1 MEIAFHR
8 PGKNY
13 FAAGLLETA
22 KLNEGAAR
30 KKAGLFLKFPFGRGE
45 RAFIPFN

>member
-22 KLNEGAAR
+22 KLNERAMR
-30 KKAGLFLKFPFGRGE
+30 KGTSLFLKFPFGSGE
-45 RAFIPFN
+45 GAFVPFD